1 MKALSGR
8 DRTARITR
16 HAMSLWLSDRRG
28 GVAVIFAASIFPVIL
43 LGGAAIDLG
52 FITQAT
58 AQLNAAAD
66 SAALAAATTAA
77 NAFTSQQQNYL
88 TLGKNAGNQ
97 FFTAQATTVMDTI
110 APAASVVVTQSGSS
124 FNATVTYTAAVS
136 TYFAW
141 LFGVVTVPVSG
152 LSSSTIS
159 ANAYVAVTFLLDN
172 SSSMLIASTQAG
184 VNFLNSVTPVGS
196 STPNKPAGLSQATL
210 NAVPGANGLGGLQC
224 AFACHWDANNNDYYG
239 LARANNVQLR
249 FDVVQSALAS
259 AINEMVTLQ
268 AIPNQFAVGIYT
280 FNNTL
285 TKIYPSSPNQ
295 TTSTDLSDGITA
307 AQAMSSP
314 VVPDAANTNFP
325 AIMAS
330 LASASTAAGDG
341 SSPTSPKK
349 ALIIVTD
356 GLADYG
362 SRSIPTTE
370 GPLNPANCT
379 AMKNLGYNV
388 YVLYTTYITTPSNL
402 VLPFSNINLLAY
414 LNVTQSP
421 TMAGSLQSCASAPG
435 NYVQASNPAD
445 ITTAMTQLLQA
456 ALANGGRLTN

>member
-1 MKALSGR
+1 MKALSKLDCAEGVIRQTVRLWLR
-8 DRTARITR
+8 DRT
-16 HAMSLWLSDRRG
+16 G
-28 GVAVIFAASIFPVIL
+28 GVAIIFAVSIFPVIL
-43 LGGAAIDLG
+43 VSGAAIDLG
-52 FITQAT
+52 FVTQAT
-58 AQLNAAAD
+58 SQLSAAAD

-77 NAFTSQQQNYL
+77 NAFTAQQQNYL
-88 TLGKNAGNQ
+88 TVGQTAGAQ
-97 FFTAQATTVMDTI
+97 FFSSQATTVMDTI
-110 APAASVVVTQSGSS
+110 APAASVNVTQTGATFS
-124 FNATVTYTAAVS
+124 ATVTYTASVS

-184 VNFLNSVTPVGS
+184 VNFLDSIIPVGPN
-196 STPNKPAGLSQATL
+196 TPNVPAGLSQASV
-210 NAVPGANGLGGLQC
+210 NAVPGAGGLGGLQC
-224 AFACHWDANNNDYYG
+224 AFACHWDANNKDYYG

-249 FDVVQSALAS
+249 FDVVQSAVAS
-259 AINEMVTLQ
+259 AINEMIALE
-268 AIPNQFAVGIYT
+268 AIPNQFSVGIYT

-285 TKIYPSSPNQ
+285 TQIYPSTPNQ
-295 TTSTDLSDGITA
+295 STSTNLSSGITA
-307 AQAMSSP
+307 AQAMQSP

-325 AIMAS
+325 TIMAS
-330 LASASTAAGDG
+330 LAAASTAAGNG

-370 GPLNPANCT
+370 GPINPANCT

-402 VLPFSNINLLAY
+402 VLPFSNSALLPY
-414 LNVTQSP
+414 LNGTQAP
-421 TMAGSLQSCASAPG
+421 TMAGSLQSCASAPT
-435 NYVQASNPAD
+435 NYIQASVPAD
-445 ITTAMTQLLQA
+445 ITAAMTQLLKA
-456 ALANGGRLTN
+456 ALANSGRLTN